1 MCPTCLRQYLMS
13 VRELNIVYMY
23 TSAIK
28 SFIHVSHSYI
38 NGYLGD
44 NNSGIGKENYFYDIS
59 QRRSCIYKVYI
70 SQGKNLNFVLPH
82 FCSLPGT
89 YSFESILLLFTQINI
104 YLKKKTVLNIV
115 FTPTGGLPEIYS
127 FLPNNYCSL

>member
-1 MCPTCLRQYLMS
+1 MSKAVSYVCQRIKDCIYVYLCYQELYTCL
-13 VRELNIVYMY
+13 
-23 TSAIK
+23 T
-28 SFIHVSHSYI
+28 FIYQWLS
-38 NGYLGD
+38 GD
-44 NNSGIGKENYFYDIS
+44 KKSGIGKENYFYGIS

-89 YSFESILLLFTQINI
+89 YAFESILLLFTQINI
-104 YLKKKTVLNIV
+104 YLKKKTVLNII

-127 FLPNNYCSL
+127 FLPDNYCSL